1 MKRTTY
7 RIDVKLVRSDG
18 GKLVNNLEV
27 YGAALC
33 GDYLWTDPTN
43 NLEVEMSDDTFHN
56 HSSWT
61 RNCVPASLS
70 NLNNTLR
77 FQVIRKPT
85 KKDLKL
91 LISRVDAANQAIQK
105 ELKAN
110 IVHTLALVSDIVVTR
125 VTETIS
131 YERIK
136 VPNVID

>member
-1 MKRTTY
+1 LKRTTY
-7 RIDVKLVRSDG
+7 RIDVKLVRVDG
-18 GKLVNNLEV
+18 SKIVDNLEV

-43 NLEVEMSDDTFHN
+43 NLEIEMSDDTFHN
-56 HSSWT
+56 HSFWT

-70 NLNNTLR
+70 KLNNTLR

-85 KKDLKL
+85 KKDLKF

-105 ELKAN
+105 ELDAN

-125 VTETIS
+125 VTETVS

-136 VPNVID
+136 IPNVLD